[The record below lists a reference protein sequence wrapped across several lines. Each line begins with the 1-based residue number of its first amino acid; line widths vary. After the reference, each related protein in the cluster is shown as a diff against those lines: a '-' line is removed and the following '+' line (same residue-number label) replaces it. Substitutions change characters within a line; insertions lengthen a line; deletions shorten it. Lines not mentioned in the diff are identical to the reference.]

1 MESIYGG
8 ITYMATKENNKGLGL
23 LRPPCNNNLSNSFEK
38 SETASENIE
47 FEVVDFTLDEKYT
60 CPLIEN
66 LKHKGLYERFCNF
79 VRTVRAKTNCSTESD
94 EVRQTSDSELCRLI
108 RNNFGFGIY
117 SFSPRELKYSLFSY
131 TEFHR
136 AYMAGQV
143 ELKTVL
149 QETIIRKL
157 EKADSVENIELGI
170 KYMDTLAKI
179 EQSNIKKQNGVV
191 FNISDVSNDT
201 KSTVTNLIN
210 SLAEL
215 NTSELNERGEDE
227 EVLEYEQMEDGD

>member
-1 MESIYGG
+1 MDS
-8 ITYMATKENNKGLGL
+8 KNKNNGLGL
-23 LRPPCNNNLSNSFEK
+23 LRPPCDNITINSSK
-38 SETASENIE
+38 NSETTNENIE
-47 FEVVDFTLDEKYT
+47 YVVTDFTLDEKYT

-79 VRTVRAKTNCSTESD
+79 VRTVRASTNCKAETD
-94 EVRQTSDSELCRLI
+94 EARQTSDNELCRLI

-117 SFSPRELKYSLFSY
+117 SFSLRELKYSLFSY

-157 EKADSVENIELGI
+157 EKADSTENIELGI

-201 KSTVTNLIN
+201 KNTVTNLMN

-215 NTSELNERGEDE
+215 NTSELEERGEDE

>member
-1 MESIYGG
+1 MDS
-8 ITYMATKENNKGLGL
+8 KNKNNGLGL
-23 LRPPCNNNLSNSFEK
+23 LKPPCDNTVINSSEN
-38 SETASENIE
+38 SETTNENTE
-47 FEVVDFTLDEKYT
+47 FVVTDFTLDERYT

-79 VRTVRAKTNCSTESD
+79 VRTVRASTNCKAETD
-94 EVRQTSDSELCRLI
+94 EARQTSDSELCRLI
-108 RNNFGFGIY
+108 LNNFGFGIY
-117 SFSPRELKYSLFSY
+117 SFSLRELKYSLFSY

-157 EKADSVENIELGI
+157 EKADSTENIELGI

-201 KSTVTNLIN
+201 KSTVANLMN

-215 NTSELNERGEDE
+215 NTSELEERGEDE

>member
-1 MESIYGG
+1 MDS
-8 ITYMATKENNKGLGL
+8 KNKNNGLGIL
-23 LRPPCNNNLSNSFEK
+23 KPPCNNIATNSLEN
-38 SETASENIE
+38 SETTNENIE
-47 FEVVDFTLDEKYT
+47 FVVTDFTLDEKYT

-79 VRTVRAKTNCSTESD
+79 VRTIRAKTNCSTESD
-94 EVRQTSDSELCRLI
+94 EARQTSDSELCRLI

-117 SFSPRELKYSLFSY
+117 SFSLRELKYSLFSY

-149 QETIIRKL
+149 QETILRKL
-157 EKADSVENIELGI
+157 EKADSTENIELGI

-201 KSTVTNLIN
+201 KNTVTNLMN

-215 NTSELNERGEDE
+215 NTSELDERGEDE

>member
-1 MESIYGG
+1 MDS
-8 ITYMATKENNKGLGL
+8 KNKNNGLGIL
-23 LRPPCNNNLSNSFEK
+23 KPPCDNTIINSSEN
-38 SETASENIE
+38 SETANENAE
-47 FEVVDFTLDEKYT
+47 FVVTDFTLDERYT

-79 VRTVRAKTNCSTESD
+79 VRTVRASTNCKAETD
-94 EVRQTSDSELCRLI
+94 EARQTSDNELCRLI

-117 SFSPRELKYSLFSY
+117 SFSARELKYSLFSY

-143 ELKTVL
+143 ELKAVL

-157 EKADSVENIELGI
+157 EKADSTENIELGI

-201 KSTVTNLIN
+201 KSTVANLMN

-215 NTSELNERGEDE
+215 NTSELEERGEDE

>member
-1 MESIYGG
+1 M
-8 ITYMATKENNKGLGL
+8 ENNEIRGL
-23 LRPPCNNNLSNSFEK
+23 LRPPCNNIKDVNSLEK
-38 SETASENIE
+38 DKTSKEKAEVIIEDYTKYENYE
-47 FEVVDFTLDEKYT
+47 H
-60 CPLIEN
+60 PLIET
-66 LKHKGLYERFCNF
+66 LKRKGLMERFCNF
-79 VRTVRAKTNCSTESD
+79 VRTIRASKVCNAGSD
-94 EVRQTSDSELCRLI
+94 DVKQISDADLCQKI
-108 RNNFGFGIY
+108 ED
-117 SFSPRELKYSLFSY
+117 SFSFGGLFKFSTGDLKKCLFVYPELL
-131 TEFHR
+131 R

-157 EKADSVENIELGI
+157 EKADSTENIELGI

-201 KSTVTNLIN
+201 KSTIKTLMD
-210 SLAEL
+210 SLSEL
-215 NTSELNERGEDE
+215 DTSELEERGEDP

>member
-1 MESIYGG
+1 MDS
-8 ITYMATKENNKGLGL
+8 KNKNNGLGL
-23 LRPPCNNNLSNSFEK
+23 LRPPCDNIVTNSSK
-38 SETASENIE
+38 NSETTNENIE
-47 FEVVDFTLDEKYT
+47 FVVTDFTLDEKYT

-79 VRTVRAKTNCSTESD
+79 VRTVRASTNCKAESD
-94 EVRQTSDSELCRLI
+94 EARQTSDSELCRLI

-117 SFSPRELKYSLFSY
+117 SFSTRELKYSLFSY

-157 EKADSVENIELGI
+157 EKADSTENIELGI

-201 KSTVTNLIN
+201 KNTVTNLMN

-215 NTSELNERGEDE
+215 NTSELEERGEDE

>member
-1 MESIYGG
+1 MDN
-8 ITYMATKENNKGLGL
+8 KNKNNGLGI
-23 LRPPCNNNLSNSFEK
+23 LRPPCNNTAINSLEN
-38 SETASENIE
+38 SETTCENTE
-47 FEVVDFTLDEKYT
+47 FVVTDFTLDERYT

-79 VRTVRAKTNCSTESD
+79 VRTVRASQYCKAETDEARQVSD
-94 EVRQTSDSELCRLI
+94 NELCRLI

-117 SFSPRELKYSLFSY
+117 SFSARELKYSLFSY

-157 EKADSVENIELGI
+157 EKADSTENIELGI

-201 KSTVTNLIN
+201 KNTVTNLMN

-215 NTSELNERGEDE
+215 DTSELDERDEDP
-227 EVLEYEQMEDGD
+227 EVLEYEQMKDGD

>member
-1 MESIYGG
+1 MDS
-8 ITYMATKENNKGLGL
+8 KNKNNGLGL
-23 LRPPCNNNLSNSFEK
+23 LRPPCDNIIINSSK
-38 SETASENIE
+38 NTDTTNENIE
-47 FEVVDFTLDEKYT
+47 YVVTDFTLDEKYT

-79 VRTVRAKTNCSTESD
+79 VRTVRASTNCKAETD
-94 EVRQTSDSELCRLI
+94 EARQTSDSELCRLI

-117 SFSPRELKYSLFSY
+117 SFSLRELKYSLFSY

-157 EKADSVENIELGI
+157 EKADSTENIELGI
-170 KYMDTLAKI
+170 KMMDTIAKI

-201 KSTVTNLIN
+201 KNTVTNLMN

-215 NTSELNERGEDE
+215 NTSELEERGEDE
-227 EVLEYEQMEDGD
+227 EVLEYEQMEDSN

>member
-1 MESIYGG
+1 MDS
-8 ITYMATKENNKGLGL
+8 KNKNNGLGIL
-23 LRPPCNNNLSNSFEK
+23 KPPCDNTINNS
-38 SETASENIE
+38 SENLETINENTE
-47 FEVVDFTLDEKYT
+47 FVVADFTLDERYT

-79 VRTVRAKTNCSTESD
+79 VRTVRASTNCKAETD
-94 EVRQTSDSELCRLI
+94 EARQTSDNELCRLI

-117 SFSPRELKYSLFSY
+117 SFSARELKYSLFSY

-157 EKADSVENIELGI
+157 EKADTTENIELGI

-201 KSTVTNLIN
+201 KSTVANLMN

-215 NTSELNERGEDE
+215 NTSELEERGEDE
-227 EVLEYEQMEDGD
+227 EVLEYEQMKGDN

>member
-1 MESIYGG
+1 MDS
-8 ITYMATKENNKGLGL
+8 KNKNNGLGIL
-23 LRPPCNNNLSNSFEK
+23 KPPCDNTIINSSEN
-38 SETASENIE
+38 SETTNENTE
-47 FEVVDFTLDEKYT
+47 FVVTDFTLDERYT

-79 VRTVRAKTNCSTESD
+79 VRTVRASTNCKAETD
-94 EVRQTSDSELCRLI
+94 EARQTSDNELCRLI

-117 SFSPRELKYSLFSY
+117 SFSARELKYSLFSY

-157 EKADSVENIELGI
+157 EKADSTENIELGI

-201 KSTVTNLIN
+201 KSTVANLMN

-215 NTSELNERGEDE
+215 NTSELEERGEDE

>member
-1 MESIYGG
+1 MDS
-8 ITYMATKENNKGLGL
+8 KNKNNGLGL
-23 LRPPCNNNLSNSFEK
+23 LRPPCDNIVTNSSK
-38 SETASENIE
+38 NSDTTNENVE
-47 FEVVDFTLDEKYT
+47 FVVTDFTLDEKYT

-79 VRTVRAKTNCSTESD
+79 VRTVRASQYCKAETDEARQISD
-94 EVRQTSDSELCRLI
+94 NELCRLI

-117 SFSPRELKYSLFSY
+117 SFSAREFKYSLFSY

-157 EKADSVENIELGI
+157 EKADSTENIELGI

-201 KSTVTNLIN
+201 KSTVANLMN

-215 NTSELNERGEDE
+215 NTSDLDERGEDE

>member
-1 MESIYGG
+1 MDN
-8 ITYMATKENNKGLGL
+8 KNKNNGLGL
-23 LRPPCNNNLSNSFEK
+23 LKPPCDNIINNSSEN
-38 SETASENIE
+38 SETTNENTE
-47 FEVVDFTLDEKYT
+47 FVVTDFTLDEKYT

-79 VRTVRAKTNCSTESD
+79 VRTVRASTNCKTETD
-94 EVRQTSDSELCRLI
+94 EARQTSDSELCRLI
-108 RNNFGFGIY
+108 LNNFGFGIY
-117 SFSPRELKYSLFSY
+117 SFSLRELKYSLFSY

-157 EKADSVENIELGI
+157 EKADSTENIELGI

-201 KSTVTNLIN
+201 KSTVANLMN

-215 NTSELNERGEDE
+215 NTSELDERGEDE
-227 EVLEYEQMEDGD
+227 EVLEYEQMKGDN

>member
-1 MESIYGG
+1 MDN
-8 ITYMATKENNKGLGL
+8 KNKNNGLGL
-23 LRPPCNNNLSNSFEK
+23 LKPPCDNIINNSSEN
-38 SETASENIE
+38 SETTNENTE
-47 FEVVDFTLDEKYT
+47 FVVTDFTLDEKYT

-79 VRTVRAKTNCSTESD
+79 VRTVRASQYCKAETDEARQISD
-94 EVRQTSDSELCRLI
+94 NELCRLI
-108 RNNFGFGIY
+108 HNNFGFGIY
-117 SFSPRELKYSLFSY
+117 SFSARELKYSLFSY

-157 EKADSVENIELGI
+157 EKADSTENIELGI

-201 KSTVTNLIN
+201 KSTVANLMN

-215 NTSELNERGEDE
+215 NTSDLAERDEDE

>member
-1 MESIYGG
+1 MDS
-8 ITYMATKENNKGLGL
+8 KNKNNGLGL
-23 LRPPCNNNLSNSFEK
+23 LKPPCNNTVNNSSEN
-38 SETASENIE
+38 SETTNENTE
-47 FEVVDFTLDEKYT
+47 FVVTDFTLDERYT

-66 LKHKGLYERFCNF
+66 LKHKGLYDRFCNF
-79 VRTVRAKTNCSTESD
+79 VRTVRASQYCKAESD
-94 EVRQTSDSELCRLI
+94 EARQISDSELCRLI

-117 SFSPRELKYSLFSY
+117 SFSARELKYSLFSY
-131 TEFHR
+131 TEFHH

-157 EKADSVENIELGI
+157 EKADSTENIELGI

-201 KSTVTNLIN
+201 KSTVANLMN

-215 NTSELNERGEDE
+215 NTSELEERGEDP
-227 EVLEYEQMEDGD
+227 EVIEYEQQMEDGD

>member
-1 MESIYGG
+1 MDS
-8 ITYMATKENNKGLGL
+8 KNKNNGLGL
-23 LRPPCNNNLSNSFEK
+23 LRPPCDNIVTNSSKK
-38 SETASENIE
+38 SETTNENIE
-47 FEVVDFTLDEKYT
+47 YVVTDFTLDEKYT

-79 VRTVRAKTNCSTESD
+79 VRTVRASTNCKAETD
-94 EVRQTSDSELCRLI
+94 EARQTSDSELCRLI

-117 SFSPRELKYSLFSY
+117 SFSLRELKYSLFSY

-157 EKADSVENIELGI
+157 EKADSTENIELGI

-201 KSTVTNLIN
+201 KNTVTNLMN

-215 NTSELNERGEDE
+215 NTSELEERGEDE

>member
-1 MESIYGG
+1 MDS
-8 ITYMATKENNKGLGL
+8 KNKNNGLGIL
-23 LRPPCNNNLSNSFEK
+23 KPPCDNTIINS
-38 SETASENIE
+38 SENSEITNENTE
-47 FEVVDFTLDEKYT
+47 FVVTDFTLDERYT

-79 VRTVRAKTNCSTESD
+79 VRTVRASTNCKAETD
-94 EVRQTSDSELCRLI
+94 EARQTSDNELCRLI

-117 SFSPRELKYSLFSY
+117 SFSARELKYSLFSY

-157 EKADSVENIELGI
+157 EKADSTENIELGI

-201 KSTVTNLIN
+201 KSTVANLMN
-210 SLAEL
+210 GLAEL
-215 NTSELNERGEDE
+215 NTSELEERGEDE